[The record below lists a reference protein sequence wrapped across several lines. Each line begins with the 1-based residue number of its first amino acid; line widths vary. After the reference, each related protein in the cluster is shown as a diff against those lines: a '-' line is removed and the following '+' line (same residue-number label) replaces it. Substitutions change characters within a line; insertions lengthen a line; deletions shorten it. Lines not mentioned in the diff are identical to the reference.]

1 MPLSSARRV
10 VLLSYNEVT
19 KTIEWRHYLIS
30 VRPVGVSKPI
40 RKIIAGSTSAAA
52 SLKRSRADD
61 SASEAEDVD
70 EPEARIEKTGTK
82 GKAVV
87 DLSRADDIS
96 DYILRHEGMGY
107 LTSDSEMS
115 DASSAASGGSSGAPC
130 LRTPT
135 RISILT
141 HSVLPQTTNAGARSV
156 LEPTTS
162 DEGTAGEA
170 SRAKSA
176 PSVSSS
182 SVPGSSSDS

>member
-10 VLLSYNEVT
+10 VLLSYSEVT

-61 SASEAEDVD
+61 SASEAEEEHHHESEGRVAKGG
-70 EPEARIEKTGTK
+70 PK

-87 DLSRADDIS
+87 DLSRAEDIS

-115 DASSAASGGSSGAPC
+115 DASSAASGGSSGPFS
-130 LRTPT
+130 L
-135 RISILT
+135 SFLFL
-141 HSVLPQTTNAGARSV
+141 V
-156 LEPTTS
+156 
-162 DEGTAGEA
+162 
-170 SRAKSA
+170 
-176 PSVSSS
+176 
-182 SVPGSSSDS
+182 